1 MRRWPISILFI
12 ACYLCGLLLAENP
25 LRADETVIEDPF
37 SVRFAAPAEASTT
50 LGHQD
55 SFVRSMSPFDR
66 QIRLGADQPISET
79 QFLQFTSEQA
89 LPWDENEQEKVNSVV
104 TEILPLL
111 STLKVEWPETIE
123 LIKTTGREE
132 GNAPHCR
139 GQAIVFPESSLERD
153 KDDLKKLILHELFHL
168 LSRHSPA
175 VRKEL
180 YGIVGYRET
189 APIPLPDSLA
199 ARKITN
205 PDAPQINCV
214 IRIELEGTP
223 VDVTPILISKLS
235 NDETLAERTLFSEL
249 LFRLMVVEQEDNRW
263 KPLIEDDSPVLI
275 DPTTSSSFHRQIG
288 RNTGY
293 IIHPEEIMADNFV
306 HLLLETPELPDPQ
319 ILEQM
324 RKTLADD

>member
-1 MRRWPISILFI
+1 M
-12 ACYLCGLLLAENP
+12 
-25 LRADETVIEDPF
+25 
-37 SVRFAAPAEASTT
+37 
-50 LGHQD
+50 
-55 SFVRSMSPFDR
+55 
-66 QIRLGADQPISET
+66 
-79 QFLQFTSEQA
+79 
-89 LPWDENEQEKVNSVV
+89 

-168 LSRHSPA
+168 LYRHSPA

-293 IIHPEEIMADNFV
+293 IIHPEENNV
-306 HLLLETPELPDPQ
+306 QLKSWQ
-319 ILEQM
+319 
-324 RKTLADD
+324 